1 MNTTVVDRKRP
12 WKSQRL
18 AWLAGFVALLSSTA
32 LAGERPAELD
42 WSAWRRLPVFID
54 GRVMPLDSFARDT
67 VESICGRMRPKL
79 SLEGAGYEQPATA
92 VELTAARELF
102 PQGKP
107 RRFEPY
113 ELLFSWLVEPEKWES
128 VPFLSAEHGQLRQE
142 LLGLPLTG
150 PDGERLKYASP
161 RQVERATALETR
173 LRKLQVE
180 ESHGQANYEDRSLT
194 GVDKKASDLY
204 QALRLFRL
212 FTFQPKGPID
222 PRGGSYGLLVEAV
235 ERWRRIEEPLEQLQA
250 MPGLE
255 GSRPL
260 VGRVQEKMKRLVE
273 LAEAGEKFEPGAV
286 EPLLVELRTATG
298 DLAGQY
304 KKLVGR
310 LFNEP
315 DKALPQSAARGPEE
329 LRQVRAKLQ
338 ELATGLSDASRLFGA
353 AQHALYDSGRSLRLV
368 PALNPA
374 ALEGTRDTSDQSQPW
389 LSLQSLLFGS
399 PALMARYPQAELEQ
413 VRKKFAAVKAAYLDR
428 AASDRPAR
436 FATAVNEF
444 AQSVRVLGEKL
455 EPTRRQLTIAHRDE
469 AILRATAY
477 PPPGAVD
484 AELHYNDV
492 DPFFWSWVVNLLAL
506 ATLALAFGVLRRP
519 MFWLGIAVLI
529 AGQVM
534 TCYGF
539 GLRTYVTGWAP
550 VTGMF
555 ESVVFVALV
564 AALLGLWFTLQPL
577 VATALR
583 GAWRLTAL
591 PGTWEASPLSDEDL
605 ALLPAAG
612 WRTGNWLSVPLR
624 LVLMAAVFY
633 VLAWYP
639 YGSDGK
645 SAIIS
650 LWPRTDVGSSMP
662 SMMDVV
668 TWLVGLSVLGVSAWY
683 APRVALAALPLLV
696 LVPIVFVRLGIAR
709 PMERAMERQAFAMVG
724 AGTAFLVAFVAY
736 YSPLWPK
743 EIGTLMPVLRDRFWL
758 YLHVLTITAS
768 YGAGLVGLGM
778 GDIALL
784 YYLFGTY
791 RRPED
796 HSAELAAQG
805 HRPAHAIDEPHGPY
819 RLPPEACAALSSFI
833 YKSMQVAV
841 ILLAAGTILGGL
853 WADVAWGRFWG
864 WDAKEVWALISL
876 LVYMAILHGRYAG
889 WFGAFGLAAG
899 SVLGASAIIMAWYGV
914 NYWLRTGLHT
924 YAQGG
929 NDQMQ
934 HYVFAFVLA
943 QWALL
948 VAAGIRYRLETTR
961 PHS

>member
-1 MNTTVVDRKRP
+1 MRLTVAEQTLIRRVVFG
-12 WKSQRL
+12 L
-18 AWLAGFVALLSSTA
+18 ACCAA
-32 LAGERPAELD
+32 LAGSPALAADQSAALD
-42 WSAWRRLPVFID
+42 WSAWRRLPVFLD
-54 GRVMPLDSFARDT
+54 GRVMPLDSFARDMA
-67 VESICGRMRPKL
+67 ESICGRVRPKL
-79 SLEGAGYEQPATA
+79 SLDGAGYERPATA
-92 VELTAARELF
+92 VELTAARVLLPE
-102 PQGKP
+102 GKP

-113 ELLFSWLVEPEKWES
+113 ELLFSWLVEPERWDN
-128 VPFLSAEHGQLRQE
+128 VPFLAAEHGQLRQE
-142 LLGLPLTG
+142 LLGLPLLG
-150 PDGERLKYASP
+150 PDGERLKYAAP
-161 RQVERATALETR
+161 RQVERATALESR
-173 LRKLQVE
+173 LRKLQME
-180 ESHGQANYEDRSLT
+180 QGHGQANYEEHALT
-194 GVDKKASDLY
+194 GLDKKASDLY

-212 FTFQPKGPID
+212 LTFQPAGPID
-222 PRGGSYGLLVEAV
+222 PRGNSYGLLVEAV
-235 ERWRRIEEPLEQLQA
+235 ERWRGMEESLEPLQA

-255 GSRPL
+255 GTRPL
-260 VGRVQEKMKRLVE
+260 VGRVQEKMKRLVD
-273 LAEAGEKFEPGAV
+273 LAEAGEKFEPEAV

-298 DLAGQY
+298 ALAEQY
-304 KKLVGR
+304 KKLVDR
-310 LFNEP
+310 LFREP
-315 DKALPQSAARGPEE
+315 DKALPPSMARGPEE

-338 ELATGLSDASRLFGA
+338 ELATGLAEASRQFGA
-353 AQHALYDSGRSLRLV
+353 AQHALYDSGRALRLV

-374 ALEGTRDTSDQSQPW
+374 ALEGTRDTSDPSQPW

-399 PALMARYPQAELEQ
+399 PAVMARYPQAELEQ
-413 VRKKFAAVKAAYLDR
+413 VRKTFAAVKAAYLDR
-428 AASDRPAR
+428 QAADRPAR
-436 FATAVNEF
+436 FAAAMNAFAHAV
-444 AQSVRVLGEKL
+444 RTLGEKL
-455 EPTRRQLTIAHRDE
+455 EPVRRQLPIAHRDE

-492 DPFFWSWVVNLLAL
+492 DPFFWSWIVNLLAL

-519 MFWLGIAVLI
+519 LFWLGVSVLV

-564 AALLGLWFTLQPL
+564 AAMLGLWFTLQPL
-577 VATALR
+577 VATALSSAR
-583 GAWRLTAL
+583 RLTAL
-591 PGTWEASPLSDEDL
+591 PGTWEATPLSAEEL
-605 ALLPAAG
+605 KLLPAAG
-612 WRTGNWLSVPLR
+612 WRCGMWLSFPLR
-624 LVLMAAVFY
+624 LALMVAVFY
-633 VLAWYP
+633 ALAWYP

-650 LWPRTDVGSSMP
+650 LWPRTDVGNSMP
-662 SMMDVV
+662 SVMDVV
-668 TWLVGLSVLGVSAWY
+668 TWLVGLSVLVVSVWY
-683 APRVALAALPLLV
+683 APRAALAVLPVVV
-696 LVPIVFVRLGIAR
+696 LMPIVFVRLGIAR
-709 PMERAMERQAFAMVG
+709 PMERALERKSFAMVG
-724 AGTAFLVAFVAY
+724 AATAFLVAFVAY

-768 YGAGLVGLGM
+768 YGAGLLGLGL

-784 YYLFGTY
+784 YYLLGAY
-791 RRPED
+791 RVPED
-796 HSAELAAQG
+796 HSATLAAQG
-805 HRPAHAIDEPHGPY
+805 HRPAHPVEQTHGPH
-819 RLPPEACAALSSFI
+819 RQPPEVCAVLSGFI

-876 LVYMAILHGRYAG
+876 LVYTAILHGRYAG

-924 YAQGG
+924 YAQGS

-934 HYVFAFVLA
+934 HYVFAFILA

-948 VAAGIRYRLETTR
+948 AAAGIRYRLETTR
-961 PHS
+961 PRQ